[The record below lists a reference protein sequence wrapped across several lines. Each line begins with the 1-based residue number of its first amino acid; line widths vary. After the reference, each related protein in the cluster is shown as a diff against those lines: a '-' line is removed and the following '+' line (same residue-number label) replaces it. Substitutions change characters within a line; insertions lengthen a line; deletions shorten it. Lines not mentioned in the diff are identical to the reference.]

1 LNQTLKDLEIAAK
14 MADDLVTYWEIGDA
28 TNLHAILSKSFDGYP
43 QIRDRLLTQRNQ
55 EWVVKIEKLLGGNK
69 DVLVIVGAGHLVGPH
84 SVVQLLNQKGYTIEQ
99 K

>member
-1 LNQTLKDLEIAAK
+1 
-14 MADDLVTYWEIGDA
+14 
-28 TNLHAILSKSFDGYP
+28 
-43 QIRDRLLTQRNQ
+43 LLTQRNQ
-55 EWVVKIEKLLGGNK
+55 DWVVKIEKLLGGNK